1 MTHLVT
7 GAAGFIGSTLVDR
20 LLADRC
26 RVIGI
31 DCFRDY
37 YPESR
42 KRANIAGAVRHPRF
56 SLLEADLSNCGFDGL
71 DSLAGGEDLT
81 VYHLAAQPGV
91 RNSWGEGFE
100 SYLRDNILATQRLL
114 GWIASREAPT
124 SLVFASSSSVYGD
137 SPDIP
142 FEECRSRTAPVSPY
156 GLTKLAAEGLVSLY
170 SASHG
175 FPAAALRFFSVYGPR
190 QRPDMAFHRF
200 LLAVLRGEP
209 VEMLGDGGQ
218 TRDFTF
224 VDDVVEGVVRVAAS
238 GASGVFNIGGG
249 HRITLCEAI
258 ECIER
263 VTGVKAGIVRLP
275 AVRGD
280 ARDTLADTARL
291 AAGTGWSPSTTL
303 EDGIRA
309 ELAWVRSSYGL

>member
-1 MTHLVT
+1 
-7 GAAGFIGSTLVDR
+7 
-20 LLADRC
+20 
-26 RVIGI
+26 
-31 DCFRDY
+31 
-37 YPESR
+37 
-42 KRANIAGAVRHPRF
+42 
-56 SLLEADLSNCGFDGL
+56 
-71 DSLAGGEDLT
+71 
-81 VYHLAAQPGV
+81 
-91 RNSWGEGFE
+91 
-100 SYLRDNILATQRLL
+100 
-114 GWIASREAPT
+114 
-124 SLVFASSSSVYGD
+124 
-137 SPDIP
+137 
-142 FEECRSRTAPVSPY
+142 
-156 GLTKLAAEGLVSLY
+156 
-170 SASHG
+170 
-175 FPAAALRFFSVYGPR
+175 
-190 QRPDMAFHRF
+190 MAFHRF